1 MLVACTLVVMT
12 LLRTVN
18 DTVPTQAPAMVF
30 YDIQPD
36 QIAVLN
42 DVLKQSTGLAE
53 VKTAPFV
60 LGRLIGVN
68 GEELLNSEDIERLRE
83 SRDEHKLSDTRG
95 NFDDVVV
102 ERGQWWHPDYQGP
115 PLVTMEDR
123 EADQLGLAIG
133 DRLTFEILGQ
143 TLEAELVAIYAQR
156 RVQARLWLEAIFSDG
171 ALDPFITRY
180 VGAAWLPAGEALGL
194 QDQLAVMAPNIA
206 TARTESI
213 LIETRSLL
221 ARASGGL
228 VVIAV
233 ICLAAS
239 LLVLASVVAASRTRQ
254 IYEAT
259 VMHALGAR
267 HGLLV
272 RVLLWEYA
280 LIMLVTAAFAVLFGS
295 ALATLL
301 LQWRLDMSAAGL
313 YWTGFVTAFGVSG
326 VCLGLGARYLLGQM
340 RLNPAMLL
348 RTG

>member
-1 MLVACTLVVMT
+1 M
-12 LLRTVN
+12 
-18 DTVPTQAPAMVF
+18 
-30 YDIQPD
+30 
-36 QIAVLN
+36 
-42 DVLKQSTGLAE
+42 
-53 VKTAPFV
+53 
-60 LGRLIGVN
+60 
-68 GEELLNSEDIERLRE
+68 
-83 SRDEHKLSDTRG
+83 
-95 NFDDVVV
+95 
-102 ERGQWWHPDYQGP
+102 
-115 PLVTMEDR
+115 
-123 EADQLGLAIG
+123 
-133 DRLTFEILGQ
+133 DRLSVNQLAVPEAQASIVLSKHLERELRSDHAGETGAVSIYEGIVAVSKWRNNLELVRFAQEHGK
-143 TLEAELVAIYAQR
+143 TEAELVAIYAQR

-171 ALDPFITRY
+171 ALDPFITRF
-180 VGAAWLPAGEALGL
+180 VGAAWLPADEALGL
-194 QDQLAVMAPNIA
+194 QDQLALVAPNIA
-206 TARTESI
+206 TARTESV

-221 ARASGGL
+221 AQASGGL

-267 HGLLV
+267 HALLV
-272 RVLLWEYA
+272 RVLIWEYV

-301 LQWRLDMSAAGL
+301 LQWRLDISAAGL